1 MNSRRILTASKS
13 DLLYLGYL
21 LARLIARTIP
31 LGVALGIARA
41 IGAIWYAANRR
52 LRANLDANL
61 SVVPALAR
69 DPSTRARL
77 ARANVKNFSE
87 VVTEFLYL
95 PTIAPAE
102 LDRYVDL
109 ASVERLKAMAGGHPA
124 LFVTP
129 HVGNWELAA
138 AAVAMTG
145 VRLQVIVYDHPDKRI
160 AAMFRRRREEKGLTV
175 MSVKS
180 AARNLAV
187 ALETTSV
194 GLAGDRDY
202 TGHGAP
208 ASLFGTPVRVP
219 SAYAGLALSAA
230 IDVIPACCVR
240 HADGIYY
247 IESDGPVS
255 REGVEDP
262 MDLVAACLRRFEK
275 YIEKYPEQ
283 WYLFEKL
290 GD

>member
-1 MNSRRILTASKS
+1 MRSS
-13 DLLYLGYL
+13 LLYFGYL
-21 LARLIARTIP
+21 LAGL
-31 LGVALGIARA
+31 VARA
-41 IGAIWYAANRR
+41 IPLCAALKLAHIVGWIWYAGSQR

-61 SVVPALAR
+61 SLIPALAQ
-69 DPSTRARL
+69 DPSARARI
-77 ARANVKNFSE
+77 ARANVRNFSE

-95 PTIAPAE
+95 PRIGLEA
-102 LDRYVDL
+102 LGRYVDPD
-109 ASVERLKAMAGGHPA
+109 SVERLKAMAGGRPA

-145 VRLQVIVYDHPDKRI
+145 FRLQVIVYDHPDKRI
-160 AAMFRRRREEKGLTV
+160 AAMFRRRREEKGLTM
-175 MSVKS
+175 MSVKT
-180 AARNLAV
+180 AARNLAA
-187 ALETTSV
+187 ALGSASV
-194 GLAGDRDY
+194 GMAGDRDY
-202 TGHGAP
+202 TGLGQP

-219 SAYAGLALSAA
+219 FAYAGLALSRA

-240 HADGIYY
+240 KADGKYH
-247 IESDGPVS
+247 IESEGAVAVG
-255 REGVEDP
+255 REGTADP

-283 WYLFEKL
+283 WYLFERL